1 MIKFELMASVQ
12 AKIPNDFW
20 YRLDLN
26 HLNPVFLFDDK
37 IFKS

>member
-12 AKIPNDFW
+12 AKISNNFW

-26 HLNPVFLFDDK
+26 HLNAIFIFDDK